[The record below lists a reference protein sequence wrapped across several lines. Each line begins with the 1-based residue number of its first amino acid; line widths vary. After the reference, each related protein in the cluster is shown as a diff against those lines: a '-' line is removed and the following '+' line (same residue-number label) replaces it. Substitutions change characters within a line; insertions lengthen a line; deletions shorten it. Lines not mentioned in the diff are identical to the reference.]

1 MYSDMTTMVVITR
14 RLVQPTSKWLLNL
27 TACIC
32 VEQWQVQPTGHGQNM
47 TIRNLES
54 NSYAAFPGQS
64 FAQGVLVKG
73 STQPQ
78 EYIITAADKGF
89 L

>member
-1 MYSDMTTMVVITR
+1 MCSDINTTVAITR
-14 RLVQPTSKWLLNL
+14 RLVWPTSKKWLNL
-27 TACIC
+27 MIRAC

-47 TIRNLES
+47 TIRNLAS

-73 STQPQ
+73 STQAQ
-78 EYIITAADKGF
+78 EYVITAADKGF
-89 L
+89 